1 VPPRI
6 TPISANPE
14 LVTQSNVAYL
24 RAETRCQ
31 TGRIFFSKPRYPMT
45 ILIVEDN
52 SGIRRL
58 LRNVVADFAE
68 EVWECSDGAD
78 ALAAFGKHSPD
89 LVLMDIRMPRQDG
102 LASTR
107 EIRRHYPQA
116 RVVIVTDY
124 DDDDLRK
131 AATAAGALGYLL
143 KQDMT
148 KLPKQIQEVMRR

>member
-1 VPPRI
+1 
-6 TPISANPE
+6 
-14 LVTQSNVAYL
+14 
-24 RAETRCQ
+24 
-31 TGRIFFSKPRYPMT
+31 MT

-78 ALAAFGKHSPD
+78 ALAAFGEHMPD
-89 LVLMDIRMPRQDG
+89 VILMDIRMPRQDG

-107 EIRRHYPQA
+107 QIRRHYPQA
-116 RVVIVTDY
+116 CIIIVTDY
-124 DDDDLRK
+124 DDDELRR
-131 AATAAGALGYLL
+131 AANAAGAVGYLL

-148 KLPKQIQEVMRR
+148 NLRQQIDVAMRR